1 MGGGNNFA
9 IFKATQAEQS
19 QFSFDYEAMPMFAE
33 TLVRLLYQP
42 PQHMTLPQQYLSK
55 DITIKYEKW
64 STSPTNVWKIAG
76 GLHR

>member
-1 MGGGNNFA
+1 MGGGNHFA

-55 DITIKYEKW
+55 DMQQLNMKSEAHRRLTFEK
-64 STSPTNVWKIAG
+64 
-76 GLHR
+76 